1 MLPAKW
7 PTWIVIVIGF
17 ALLVFAVASA
27 LLLEPLAQ
35 TLSPELTPTPTI
47 YFIKYARQ
55 ISHGCEDCHFDRQAL
70 TASADAGSDLD
81 AAWIEPQSLAMVH
94 GPLGCVTC
102 HEGDGET
109 DDKTTAHEGLIVDVS
124 LSRPLDCI
132 VCHTELPEV
141 IPGDRLRTPHKIV
154 LDKIEHGEV
163 DLPCSDCH
171 GGVGHGFDPVS
182 GEVICSMTVCQDC
195 HEQLSVDIQMTD
207 CEGCHIGPHD
217 VSAGLSCDRQP
228 RQACRD
234 WLLRMPHLA
243 RFFRHERRQL
253 SRLSCPRSRKAIR
266 YQLRQLSRNR
276 RRLETDQR

>member
-102 HEGDGET
+102 HEGNGET
-109 DDKTTAHEGLIVDVS
+109 DDKTAAHEDLIVDVS

-132 VCHTELPEV
+132 VCHTDLPEV
-141 IPGDRLRTPHKIV
+141 IPGDRLRTPHTIV
-154 LDKIEHGEV
+154 LDKIEHGEA

-195 HEQLSVDIQMTD
+195 HEQLNVDIQMTD

-217 VSAGLSCDRQP
+217 VSAGLSCDDCHASLATWAEIGR
-228 RQACRD
+228 ASCR
-234 WLLRMPHLA
+234 
-243 RFFRHERRQL
+243 ERV
-253 SRLSCPRSRKAIR
+253 
-266 YQLRQLSRNR
+266 
-276 RRLETDQR
+276 